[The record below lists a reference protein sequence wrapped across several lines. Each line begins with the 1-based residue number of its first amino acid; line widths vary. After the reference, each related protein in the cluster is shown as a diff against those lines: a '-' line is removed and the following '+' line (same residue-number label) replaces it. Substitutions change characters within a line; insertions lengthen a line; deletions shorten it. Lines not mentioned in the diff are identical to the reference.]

1 VAESPEF
8 HGGPHDEY
16 EVYFNTPFV
25 MIAET
30 AMDLPAILQNGP
42 EGFATGG

>member
-1 VAESPEF
+1 MAVPMMSMR
-8 HGGPHDEY
+8 
-16 EVYFNTPFV
+16 VYFNTPFV